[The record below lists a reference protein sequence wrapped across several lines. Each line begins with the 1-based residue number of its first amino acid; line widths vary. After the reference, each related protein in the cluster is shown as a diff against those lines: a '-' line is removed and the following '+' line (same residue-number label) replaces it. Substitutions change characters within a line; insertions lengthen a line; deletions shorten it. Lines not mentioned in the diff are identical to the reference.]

1 MSLSSTA
8 ELHSKRTMYIAIA
21 IVGMMFFIFGF
32 VSWVN
37 AILIPYFRIACELTN
52 FQSYLVTFAF
62 YIAYLVMSIPASF
75 VLKRAGF
82 KKGIMYG
89 FFCMATGAMLFV
101 PAALIRTYWV
111 FLIGLFSIGT
121 GLTILQAA
129 ANPYI
134 TIVGPIESAAKRISI
149 MGICNKF
156 AGIIAPLIF
165 AAIILKSSDGV
176 IFEQLNAGAFS
187 EAEKDVVLDGLIR
200 RVIWPYSI
208 LSIFL
213 FAVGIFI
220 RYSVLPEIN
229 QEEENKEVE
238 TDDGKSHTS
247 ILQFPYLLM
256 GAVAMF
262 LHVGTQVIAI
272 DTIIGYANSMHM
284 DLLEAKVFP
293 SYTLTATICGY
304 IMGII
309 LIPKYLSQKRAFQ
322 ICCTLGLIF
331 SLGVVLSNMQV
342 YFWGHDAN
350 FSIWFLVLL
359 GFPNSLIY
367 AGIWPL
373 SIRGLGRF
381 TKIGS
386 SLLIMGLCGNAILPL
401 IYGHFADLFSVKQ
414 AYWVLI
420 PCYVYLMFFS
430 LYGHKIESWSFKK
443 K

>member
-1 MSLSSTA
+1 MPLKNAT
-8 ELHSKRTMYIAIA
+8 ELHSKRTMYMAIM

-52 FQSYLVTFAF
+52 FQSYLVAFAF
-62 YIAYLVMSIPASF
+62 YIAYLVMSIPAAF

-82 KKGIMYG
+82 KRGIMYG
-89 FFCMATGAMLFV
+89 FFCMAIGALLFV
-101 PAALIRTYWV
+101 PAALSRTYWI
-111 FLIGLFSIGT
+111 FLAGLFSIGT

-149 MGICNKF
+149 MGVCNKF

-165 AAIILKSSDGV
+165 AAIILKVTDSIV
-176 IFEQLNAGAFS
+176 FEQLNAGVFS
-187 EAEKDVVLDGLIR
+187 EEEKNIVLDNLIR

-213 FAVGIFI
+213 FVAGIFI

-229 QEEENKEVE
+229 QEEENKEVD
-238 TDDGKSHTS
+238 TDKGKSRTS

-272 DTIIGYANSMHM
+272 DTIIGYANSMKM

-304 IMGII
+304 FLGIL
-309 LIPKYLSQKRAFQ
+309 LIPKYISQKRAFQ
-322 ICCTLGLIF
+322 VCCILGLVF
-331 SLGVVLSNMQV
+331 SLGVVFSDVDLTL
-342 YFWGHDAN
+342 FGHKAN
-350 FSIWFLVLL
+350 LSIWFLVLL
-359 GFPNSLIY
+359 GLPNSLIY

-386 SLLIMGLCGNAILPL
+386 SLLVMGLCGNAILPL

-420 PCYVYLMFFS
+420 PCYLYLIFFAVYG
-430 LYGHKIESWSFKK
+430 YKIELWSFKK